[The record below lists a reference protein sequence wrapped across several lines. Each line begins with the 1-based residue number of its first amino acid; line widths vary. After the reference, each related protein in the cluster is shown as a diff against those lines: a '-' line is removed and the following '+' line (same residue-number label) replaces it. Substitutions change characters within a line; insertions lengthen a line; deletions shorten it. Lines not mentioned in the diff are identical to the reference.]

1 MSLHF
6 KTISLVSHEYLDREL
21 HSFVFADHLFL
32 VVVLLE
38 ELPDGLGVPPDG
50 VRLPLGIGAAGI
62 GLVQAGCAVIVKT
75 LMLKNNYLNI

>member
-6 KTISLVSHEYLDREL
+6 KTITLVSHEYLDREL

-32 VVVLLE
+32 VVVLLK

-50 VRLPLGIGAAGI
+50 VRLPLGVGAAGI
-62 GLVQAGCAVIVKT
+62 GLVEARCLVVVEA
-75 LMLKNNYLNI
+75 